1 MSNPTGPGPDE
12 EPRNEAQNGPQNEPQ
27 GEYQNEFGYGGP
39 SGAQPGAWQPTG
51 PQDLRFAPASYSQY
65 SQYSQYPPYP
75 PAPELESNPLGLV
88 GFILAVVGTVLAC
101 IPGIMV
107 VGWVLLP
114 IAFIV
119 SIVAVCLRGRKQGF
133 GITGLVVS
141 VVGALLAVV
150 MFVVVISTVF
160 SDVMDEIS
168 DAQDSSE
175 GTLPHSGTPTPD
187 AERGTR
193 TDPLPW
199 GTTVSDGE
207 WEVTINSVDLDAN
220 AVVRAENEYSDPAPK
235 GSTYILVN
243 ATITYV
249 GDDEDGDMPWTTIEY
264 VTVDGETVTPYDGE
278 HYAVTPDELDT
289 ITDLYPGGSTTGNV
303 LLTVPAD
310 TAGEGVLT
318 VEPGLM
324 DHRAFVAVN
333 GEGRAAGETRMS

>member
-1 MSNPTGPGPDE
+1 MSNPTGPGSDD
-12 EPRNEAQNGPQNEPQ
+12 APQNAP
-27 GEYQNEFGYGGP
+27 QNEFGYGGP
-39 SGAQPGAWQPTG
+39 YGAQPGSWQPTG
-51 PQDLRFAPASYSQY
+51 PQDMRFAPASYSQY
-65 SQYSQYPPYP
+65 SPYP
-75 PAPELESNPLGLV
+75 PAPELDSNPLGLV

-150 MFVVVISTVF
+150 MFVVLISTVF

-168 DAQDSSE
+168 DAQGSS
-175 GTLPHSGTPTPD
+175 GGALPHSGTPTPD

-193 TDPLPW
+193 ADPLPW

-220 AVVRAENEYSDPAPK
+220 AVVRAENEYSDPAPR

-243 ATITYV
+243 VTITYV

-324 DHRAFVAVN
+324 DHLAFVSVN